1 MFELTQAQRA
11 LQQRARTL
19 AQTGLLPLA
28 AEVDCTE
35 QYPWH
40 TVDALREH
48 RFMGMTLPH
57 EYGGQNA
64 SYLDAVLVIEEL
76 AKVCAASGRIMVE
89 SNMGAIGA
97 IMKYGSDAQKRLAA
111 DLVLN
116 GDKPAIC
123 ITEPQAG
130 SAASDMQTRAV
141 RRGDT
146 WHLSGCKH
154 WITGGGVS
162 KLHFVFARAIEDGV
176 DTGIAGFIVVGPDV
190 PGMHIR
196 RIHAMGIRGIPEAVI
211 EFDDVQVPHSMK
223 VTPPGRSEAGF
234 AGLMTA
240 YNAQRVGAATVA
252 LGIAQGAFELALEFV
267 KRREQFGRPI
277 MEFQGL
283 QWILADM
290 SIQLEAARLMIWKA
304 ASSGEE
310 FPSMFEAA
318 RAKVLAAE
326 TAIKVTNDALQ
337 IHGAAGYGRD
347 LPLERMVRD
356 ARMFTISG
364 GTAQIL
370 RTQVA
375 STLLGAKLSQR
386 RSG

>member
-1 MFELTQAQRA
+1 VD
-11 LQQRARTL
+11 RT
-19 AQTGLLPLA
+19 
-28 AEVDCTE
+28 EE
-35 QYPWH
+35 YPWH
-40 TVDALREH
+40 TIDALREH
-48 RFMGMTLPH
+48 RLMGMTLPR
-57 EYGGQNA
+57 EYGGRDA

-76 AKVCAASGRIMVE
+76 SRVCAASGRIMVE

-97 IMKYGSDAQKRLAA
+97 IMKYGSDEQKRLAA
-111 DLVLN
+111 GLVLG

-141 RRGDT
+141 RHGDT

-162 KLHFVFARAIEDGV
+162 KLHFVFARAIEDGK

-190 PGMHIR
+190 PGMSLR
-196 RIHAMGIRGIPEAVI
+196 RIRAMGIRGIPEAVI
-211 EFDDVQVPHSMK
+211 EFDDVKVPHAMK

-234 AGLMTA
+234 AGLMNA

-252 LGIAQGAFELALEFV
+252 LGIAQGAFELALEFA
-267 KRREQFGRPI
+267 KKREQFGRPI

-283 QWILADM
+283 QWMLADM

-304 ASSGEE
+304 AASGAE

-337 IHGAAGYGRD
+337 IHGSAGYGRD

-375 STLLGAKLSQR
+375 GTLLGAKLSQR
-386 RSG
+386 RG

>member
-1 MFELTQAQRA
+1 MFELTDAQRA

-19 AQTGLLPLA
+19 AQTELQPHA
-28 AEVDCTE
+28 AEVDRTE

-48 RFMGMTLPH
+48 RFMGMTLPRD
-57 EYGGQNA
+57 YGGQNA
-64 SYLDAVLVIEEL
+64 CYLDAVLVIEEL
-76 AKVCAASGRIMVE
+76 SKVCAASGRIMVE

-111 DLVLN
+111 ELVLN

-141 RRGDT
+141 RHGDT

-162 KLHFVFARAIEDGV
+162 KLHFVFARAIEGGV

-190 PGMHIR
+190 PGMRIR
-196 RIHAMGIRGIPEAVI
+196 RIHAMGIRGIPEALI
-211 EFDDVQVPHSMK
+211 EFDDVQVPHAMK
-223 VTPPGRSEAGF
+223 VTPPGRREAGF
-234 AGLMTA
+234 AGLMNA

-252 LGIAQGAFELALEFV
+252 LGIAQGAFELALDYA

-283 QWILADM
+283 QWMLADM

-386 RSG
+386 R